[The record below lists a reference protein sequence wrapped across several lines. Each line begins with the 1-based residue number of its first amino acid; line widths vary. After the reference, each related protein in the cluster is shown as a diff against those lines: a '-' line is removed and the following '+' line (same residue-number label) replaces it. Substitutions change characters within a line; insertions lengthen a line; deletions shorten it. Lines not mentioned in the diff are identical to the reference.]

1 MPENNTSGQS
11 FQSTQSL
18 SAESLG
24 GAQSFGAAQ
33 ESVQNEQHITTDM
46 QLEDAA
52 LDLDAVL
59 DDIESTLEEN
69 AEEYVNSFVQKG
81 GE

>member
-11 FQSTQSL
+11 FQSTQS
-18 SAESLG
+18 
-24 GAQSFGAAQ
+24 FGAAQ
-33 ESVQNEQHITTDM
+33 ESAQNEQHITTDM

-69 AEEYVNSFVQKG
+69 AEEYVNSFAQKG

>member
-11 FQSTQSL
+11 FQST
-18 SAESLG
+18 
-24 GAQSFGAAQ
+24 QSFGAAQ